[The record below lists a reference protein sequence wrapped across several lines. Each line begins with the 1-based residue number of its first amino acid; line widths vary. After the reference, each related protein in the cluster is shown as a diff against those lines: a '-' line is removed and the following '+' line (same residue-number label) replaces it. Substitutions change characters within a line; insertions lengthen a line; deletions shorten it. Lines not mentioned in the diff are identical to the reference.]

1 MIPTIN
7 VYDSVV
13 DVRVTSD
20 EQLKVGDIITFH
32 SNYIDTDGYTIT
44 HRIVKKQLNNNGQ
57 YYYITK
63 GDNNES
69 EDRGYIFLNDIEGK
83 VLLKIS
89 QLGKV
94 QEIFSSKY
102 GWTLFIL
109 IPAIYIIIEDIIK
122 IIRIYKIRKQ
132 IESVPEE
139 PEVEAIRNKEDNDK
153 LKDIIE
159 RANDFNNKGE

>member
-1 MIPTIN
+1 MIIGSSGTGK
-7 VYDSVV
+7 S
-13 DVRVTSD
+13 TL
-20 EQLKVGDIITFH
+20 LKIILK
-32 SNYIDTDGYTIT
+32 YYE
-44 HRIVKKQLNNNGQ
+44 VKRNN
-57 YYYITK
+57 
-63 GDNNES
+63 
-69 EDRGYIFLNDIEGK
+69 IFLNDIEGK

-109 IPAIYIIIEDIIK
+109 IPATYIIIDDIIK

-153 LKDIIE
+153 CLQILDYAKRNNINILPIKFGKSLSKYTIDKE
-159 RANDFNNKGE
+159 NTANRTT